1 MNRIDKMTKS
11 VVRITTE
18 KSIGTGF
25 FFVFQIDKSDY
36 PFIITNKHVLENCN
50 SMQITVSKKEK

>member
-36 PFIITNKHVLENCN
+36 PFIITKMLTIPLMVFLKLEL
-50 SMQITVSKKEK
+50 T